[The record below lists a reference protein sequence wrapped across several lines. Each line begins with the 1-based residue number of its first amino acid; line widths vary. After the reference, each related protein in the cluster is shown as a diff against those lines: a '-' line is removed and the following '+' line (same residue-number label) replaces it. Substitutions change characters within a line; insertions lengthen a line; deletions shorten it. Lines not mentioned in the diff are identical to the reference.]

1 MLPWRSHVAFA
12 PVQHGARHPIAACNT
27 IFFSFFWGISNFADA
42 RSRPVKVRVRRPGGD
57 IFKSMLWWTWKCPK
71 KEKGRMLRV
80 GLGSLPRLALGKWN
94 PYQKWMVC
102 YRKIPWFWEVPQ
114 NLGGKMMLMERAH
127 GNVRRFDAWNL
138 KTCIQDGYGSS
149 HLKQIMT
156 VIPIYRPRE
165 KVN

>member
-71 KEKGRMLRV
+71 KEKGRMLCGPWQLAPV
-80 GLGSLPRLALGKWN
+80 GFWEVKSLWK
-94 PYQKWMVC
+94 MDVC

-114 NLGGKMMLMERAH
+114 NLGGKMMLMEGAH
-127 GNVRRFDAWNL
+127 GNIRRFDAWNL
-138 KTCIQDGYGSS
+138 KHVSKMVTAV
-149 HLKQIMT
+149 T
-156 VIPIYRPRE
+156 T
-165 KVN
+165 